1 MPSRPLLVIAAIL
14 GLGISLSA
22 CQPQTP
28 HRAACPAGER
38 CLEYGNG
45 ADPVSINPQLATAVN
60 ESAVLRELFEGMFT
74 DAPDG
79 RPVPGVAKSWEVS
92 PDGLVWTFHMRP
104 EVWSDGQPL
113 TANDFVFAYRHMLDP
128 KTGSTYSY
136 LLYLLKNGATVNAG
150 KAPPEALG
158 VKALDAETLQ
168 LTLEHPASYLPQLL
182 KHQAYF
188 PIPEHVV
195 ARFGEKWATPGKLV
209 GNGAYVLKTWQLG
222 DYLRIEKNPLY
233 RDAASVCFDRVNF
246 YPITD
251 AVAGERRALRG
262 ELDINS
268 GIQPSR
274 VARLRANPAWAR
286 FVRIH
291 SYLSTGYVIF
301 NVHDVKALRDVR
313 VRQAISMAID
323 RRFIT
328 DKIFQGAG
336 PIPTTAFVPLGIAGY
351 VPLGERPR
359 AYWADWSFEQ
369 RQAEARRLM
378 AAAGYG
384 PGHPL
389 QLQFKTFNNPT
400 SLEVIQSIQSDL
412 KSVGVETTIRLEDG
426 IVALQSFEI
435 RDFQLGN
442 AGWIADYDDPMT
454 YLALMRSDTG
464 AQNYGDYK
472 NPAYDALLDKADNEP
487 DAAKRARYLAQAEQM
502 MLDDADVAPIDVGVN
517 LNLIDPHIT
526 GWVDNDVDIHPI
538 RSLCRHD
545 APRPVSK
552 PTG

>member
-1 MPSRPLLVIAAIL
+1 MASRPLLVFAAIL

-45 ADPVSINPQLATAVN
+45 ADPVSINPQLATATN
-60 ESAVLRELFEGMFT
+60 EAAVLRELFEGMFT
-74 DAPDG
+74 DGPDG
-79 RPVPGVAKSWEVS
+79 RPVPGVAKTWEVS
-92 PDGLVWTFHMRP
+92 PDGLVWTFHLRP

-136 LLYLLKNGATVNAG
+136 LLYLLKNGAAVSAG
-150 KAPPEALG
+150 TAPPEALG
-158 VKALDAETLQ
+158 AKALDAETLQ

-182 KHQAYF
+182 KHQSYF

-209 GNGAYVLKTWQLG
+209 GNGAYLLKTWKLG
-222 DYLRIEKNPLY
+222 DYIRIERNPLY
-233 RDAASVCFDRVNF
+233 RDAGNVCFDRVDF
-246 YPITD
+246 YPIND
-251 AVAGERRALRG
+251 PVAGERRVLRG

-268 GIQPSR
+268 AIDPHRIG
-274 VARLRANPAWAR
+274 RLHANPLWAPY
-286 FVRIH
+286 VHNH
-291 SYLSTGYVIF
+291 SYLSLGYLIF
-301 NVHDVKALRDVR
+301 NTRDVVALRDVR
-313 VRQAISMAID
+313 VRMAISMAID
-323 RRFIT
+323 RSFIT
-328 DKIFQGAG
+328 DKVFRAG
-336 PIPTTAFVPLGIAGY
+336 QIPTTSFVPLGIAGY
-351 VPLGERPR
+351 VPR
-359 AYWADWSFEQ
+359 ADWPHPIWADWTFAR
-369 RQAEARRLM
+369 RQAAARQLL
-378 AAAGYG
+378 ADAGFSAD
-384 PGHPL
+384 HPL
-389 QLQFKTFNNPT
+389 KLQIKTFNSPT
-400 SLEVIQSIQSDL
+400 SLDTVQSLQSDL
-412 KSVGVETTIRLEDG
+412 KGVGIETTIRQEDG

-435 RDFQLGN
+435 RDFQLGTV
-442 AGWIADYDDPMT
+442 GWIADYDDPMT
-454 YLALMRSDTG
+454 YLGLMKSDTG

-472 NPAYDALLDKADNEP
+472 NPTYDALLSKADNEP
-487 DAAKRARYLAQAEQM
+487 DAARRARYLARAEQM

-517 LNLIDPHIT
+517 LNLVDPHIT

-538 RSLCRHD
+538 RSLCRND